1 MNILI
6 STDILVNKTEL
17 IFNYIYHH
25 WTFLFLFLLF
35 YYFIIL
41 LFYYFIILLLLLLF
55 KSHPLLENSTEDNVL
70 KITNIAAAGQCYTC
84 I

>member
-25 WTFLFLFLLF
+25 WTFLFLLF
-35 YYFIIL
+35 YYLIIIIVIQTSPSIRKDYWRQCAQNNEYCGRRSMLHMHIVLDL
-41 LFYYFIILLLLLLF
+41 LYYVFTF
-55 KSHPLLENSTEDNVL
+55 
-70 KITNIAAAGQCYTC
+70 
-84 I
+84 

>member
-41 LFYYFIILLLLLLF
+41 LSLLLF